1 VSDADARECSRLIKF
16 RPTTSDAESQHHK
29 THSRLLECD
38 VCSKRFASRYDLN
51 RHVTSHRVG
60 LAKFRCDIRNCNF
73 ATTRKDN
80 LAQHKRNRHAGYPT
94 HPIAET
100 SFVGRPAN
108 SNTDNHH
115 DSAPQDDSDE
125 VIQAQIWRVMMSAA
139 STGDV
144 LRLAYLLQR
153 RLDVNMKADDGYTA
167 LHCAARAGQV
177 AAVRYLLENGA
188 DINASNEQAKL
199 REPLYEA
206 VLGRHAAVVTVLLE
220 AGADLWTD
228 DGKGQSIIDCVASSN
243 DVELAQALLHENR
256 GQIIAE
262 DVASRLAES
271 ATRSDKHTLLN
282 WLLSTYPGITPYSTK
297 LNKSLLN
304 TAAIAGKMTT
314 FELLLSASKTMS
326 SSNAT
331 G

>member
-1 VSDADARECSRLIKF
+1 MSDADARECSRLIKF

-51 RHVTSHRVG
+51 RHITSHRVG

-80 LAQHKRNRHAGYPT
+80 LAQHTRNHHADDPT
-94 HPIAET
+94 HPMAAN
-100 SFVGRPAN
+100 SLVGRPPN
-108 SNTDNHH
+108 SSTDDHH
-115 DSAPQDDSDE
+115 DSAPQDDSED
-125 VIQAQIWRVMMSAA
+125 VIHAQIWRVMMSAA

-144 LRLAYLLQR
+144 LRLAHLLQR
-153 RLDVNMKADDGYTA
+153 GLDVNMKADDGYTA
-167 LHCAARAGQV
+167 LHCAARAGQA
-177 AAVRYLLENGA
+177 AAVRYLLHHGA
-188 DINASNEQAKL
+188 NINASNEQAKL
-199 REPLYEA
+199 RKPLHEA
-206 VLGRHAAVVTVLLE
+206 VSGRHAVVATILFE

-228 DGKGQSIIDCVASSN
+228 DGKGQSIIDCVAISD
-243 DVELAQALLHENR
+243 DVELTQALLRGAR
-256 GQIIAE
+256 GQVTAE
-262 DVASRLAES
+262 DVAMRLAES
-271 ATRSDKHTLLN
+271 ATRSDKHILLK

-314 FELLLSASKTMS
+314 FELLLSASKTRS